1 MPSGEVAML
10 ITRRRTILGAGA
22 AGLSLVLGALR
33 ATAEMFEGVPVGE
46 APGDEGYKHELYHD
60 EYEKLFGDLGHCG
73 CGHGECRVTAWR
85 KTQLDSDLG
94 FDVIVYREWVP
105 LLNNCWM
112 PEPEQVPAKLRRE
125 WAHICAYQP
134 HADHHMGNITVS
146 VRCALINIKDN

>member
-1 MPSGEVAML
+1 ML
-10 ITRRRTILGAGA
+10 ITRRRTILGASA
-22 AGLSLVLGALR
+22 TGLSLVFGTRR
-33 ATAEMFEGVPVGE
+33 APAQMFVGVPVGE

-60 EYEKLFGDLGHCG
+60 EYQKLFGDLGHCG
-73 CGHGECRVTAWR
+73 CGHGECRVTEWR
-85 KTQLDSDLG
+85 KTQLGSSLG

-105 LLNNCWM
+105 LQNNCWM
-112 PEPEQVPAKLRRE
+112 PSPEQVPTKLRRE